1 MKADGEVKIAYFD
14 NSGRDDKRR
23 WWQDCR
29 SDRLGPCQ
37 LIPLEDSAALG
48 CEFALV
54 WYPPQGRLA
63 QLKDLKLIVSLGQ
76 GVDHLMADKS
86 LPDGPA
92 ITRLVDPDMSHA
104 LSQWVLLNVLDY
116 LRDGRH
122 YRENAK
128 ERRFEAREQ
137 RQTKNLPI
145 AVYGMGAIGLVIA
158 QRLAAIGFDVSG
170 WSRSERNFPEP
181 IKSAH
186 GKAGFDA
193 LLASCDIHIC
203 ILPLT
208 PSTTNLFDATAFAR
222 MKKGAY
228 FINGGR
234 GKQVVEADLLAALR
248 AQHLDGACLD
258 VFVEEPLPP
267 QHPFW
272 QEPAITI
279 WPHVAAQTNP
289 DTAADQVAAAIRA
302 AAEGAPLS
310 NLVDKGR
317 GY

>member
-1 MKADGEVKIAYFD
+1 MNAARDVKIAYFD

-23 WWQDCR
+23 WWQDCLTK
-29 SDRLGPCQ
+29 RLGPCQ
-37 LIPLEDSAALG
+37 LVPLEDSAALA
-48 CEFALV
+48 CEYALV

-86 LPDGPA
+86 VPDGPS
-92 ITRLVDPDMSHA
+92 IVRLVDPDMSHA
-104 LSQWVLLNVLDY
+104 LSQWVILNVLDY
-116 LRDGRH
+116 LRDGRY
-122 YRENAK
+122 YRENAQQK
-128 ERRFEAREQ
+128 RFEARDQ

-145 AVYGMGAIGLVIA
+145 TVYGMGAIGLVIA
-158 QRLAAIGFDVSG
+158 QRLAALGFDVSG
-170 WSRSERNFPEP
+170 WSRSARHFPEP

-193 LLASCDIHIC
+193 LLASCEIHIC

-208 PSTTNLFDATAFAR
+208 PSTTDLFDAAAFAH

-234 GKQVVEADLLAALR
+234 GKQVVEADLLTAIR
-248 AQHLDGACLD
+248 AGHLDGACLD
-258 VFVEEPLPP
+258 VFAEEPLPP

-302 AAEGAPLS
+302 AATGAPLS
-310 NLVDKGR
+310 NLVDKSR

>member
-23 WWQDCR
+23 WWQDCL
-29 SDRLGPCQ
+29 SERLGPCQ

-54 WYPPQGRLA
+54 WYPPQGRLV

-128 ERRFEAREQ
+128 ERRFEPRDQ

-181 IKSAH
+181 IKSVY

-228 FINGGR
+228 FMNGGR

-248 AQHLDGACLD
+248 VQHLDGACLD
-258 VFVEEPLPP
+258 VFAEEPLPP
-267 QHPFW
+267 HHPFW